1 MFKSLLSSFR
11 PPTNAFEGRL
21 QPESRSFR
29 RVYVLGSG
37 VRQNN
42 GLVGRVLALTVTSLT
57 VVFATVV
64 TARHATAQTY
74 PTKPV
79 RMIVGFPPGGS
90 NDIVAR
96 IVAPKLG
103 ELLGVQVVV
112 ENRAG
117 ANATIAADFVA
128 KSAPDGYTLLLGSTS
143 SLVISPYTYSKLS
156 YDTVR
161 DFAAVTTLAMTPEAV
176 AVHPALPV
184 KDLKSLIALAKAHPG
199 KLDFASSGGG
209 GLPHL
214 AIELFKT
221 LANINL
227 QHVPFKGAGPAVT
240 DLLGGHVQGIIMDF
254 PAVYT
259 QMQSGK
265 LRGIALAAEKRISL
279 MPDLPTSGEQGLPG
293 LLAVNWFAVMAPAKT
308 PPPVV
313 TKLHTSLLQAIGAPE
328 LKSRLAAVG
337 VEPFTQSSPEVFA
350 AFLKQE
356 LVRWGKVAKASGARA
371 D

>member
-1 MFKSLLSSFR
+1 MIKR
-11 PPTNAFEGRL
+11 CRD
-21 QPESRSFR
+21 
-29 RVYVLGSG
+29 
-37 VRQNN
+37 
-42 GLVGRVLALTVTSLT
+42 GLKVGGVLALAVAGSL
-57 VVFATVV
+57 ASG
-64 TARHATAQTY
+64 AGAWAQAY
-74 PTKPV
+74 PNKPI

-103 ELLGVQVVV
+103 EILGVQVVV

-117 ANATIAADFVA
+117 ANATIGTDFVA

-143 SLVISPYTYSKLS
+143 ALVISPYTYSQLS
-156 YDTVR
+156 YDTLR
-161 DFAAVTTLAMTPEAV
+161 DFTPVTAIAMTPEAV

-184 KDLKSLIALAKAHPG
+184 QDLKSLIALAKTHPG
-199 KLDFASSGGG
+199 KLDFASSGSG

-221 LANINL
+221 QARINL

-254 PAVYT
+254 PAIYP
-259 QMQSGK
+259 QMKGGK
-265 LRGIALAAEKRISL
+265 LKGIALAAEKRIAL
-279 MPDLPTSGEQGLPG
+279 RPDLPTSGEQGMPE
-293 LLAVNWFAVMAPAKT
+293 LLAVNWFAILASAKT
-308 PPPVV
+308 PAPIVAR
-313 TKLHTSLLQAIGAPE
+313 LHASLLQAINAPE

-337 VEPFTQSSPEVFA
+337 VEPFTQTSPEVFA
-350 AFLKQE
+350 GFLKDE

-371 D
+371 E

>member
-1 MFKSLLSSFR
+1 M
-11 PPTNAFEGRL
+11 NANRGWSISVAAL
-21 QPESRSFR
+21 M
-29 RVYVLGSG
+29 LG
-37 VRQNN
+37 
-42 GLVGRVLALTVTSLT
+42 
-57 VVFATVV
+57 VV
-64 TARHATAQTY
+64 TLFPVDAARAQAY
-74 PTKPV
+74 PNKPV

-96 IVAPKLG
+96 ILAPRLG
-103 ELLGVQVVV
+103 EIIGAQVVV

-128 KSAPDGYTLLLGSTS
+128 KSAPDGYTLMLGSTS
-143 SLVISPYTYSKLS
+143 SLVISPHTYSKLS

-161 DFAAVTTLAMTPEAV
+161 DFAAVTTIAMTPEAI

-184 KDLKSLIALAKAHPG
+184 RDLKTLIALAKTHPG

-254 PAVYT
+254 PAVYA

-279 MPDLPTSGEQGLPG
+279 MPELPTTGEQGLPG
-293 LLAVNWFAVMAPAKT
+293 LLAVNWFGIMAPAKT
-308 PPPVV
+308 PAPIV
-313 TKLHTSLLQAIGAPE
+313 TRLHASLLQAIGAPDV
-328 LKSRLAAVG
+328 KSRLAAVG
-337 VEPFTQSSPEVFA
+337 VEPFTQSSPDAFA
-350 AFLKQE
+350 TFLKEE
-356 LVRWGKVAKASGARA
+356 LLRWGKVAKASGARA